1 MSGYFQLPDIMVA
14 PNGARKTTADH
25 PAIPVT
31 IDRLVEV
38 ASDCFDAGARAM
50 HFHVR
55 DEDQLHVLDA
65 GLYKEAIAA
74 LKQTV
79 PDLHLQ
85 MTTESVGRYSPDDMR
100 KVTEEVMC
108 EGVSIGIIE
117 MIPDGQITDEIIRFY
132 QMLVASDIRVQHIC
146 YYPEH
151 ISLLSRLLEK
161 AQLPREEL
169 WVLFTIGHYSGR
181 ISDPHTI
188 PQFVQTLKDENI
200 NADWGVCAFDKEE
213 ESCLKKAITLGGS
226 VRVGF
231 ENSMVMPDGS
241 IASDNTEKVRLAAEL
256 FSYTSKE
263 VE

>member
-1 MSGYFQLPDIMVA
+1 MGTYFTLPDIMVA
-14 PNGARKTTADH
+14 PNGARKTTEDH

-31 IDRLVEV
+31 IDQLVTV

-55 DEDQLHVLDA
+55 DGEQRHVLDA

-74 LKQTV
+74 LRAAV
-79 PDLHLQ
+79 PELHLQ
-85 MTTESVGRYSPDDMR
+85 MTTEAVGRYSPEEMR

-117 MIPDGQITDEIIRFY
+117 MIPDGVISDEIIRFY
-132 QMLVASDIRVQHIC
+132 QMLVANDIRVQHIC
-146 YYPEH
+146 YYTEH
-151 ISLLSRLLEK
+151 IELLSRLLTQ
-161 AQLPREEL
+161 ANLPREEL

-181 ISDPHTI
+181 ISDPSTI
-188 PQFVQTLKDENI
+188 PQFVQTLKQEEI
-200 NADWGVCAFDKEE
+200 YADWGVCAFDKEE
-213 ESCLKKAITLGGS
+213 ESCLKMAIELGGS

-241 IASDNTEKVRLAAEL
+241 VAADNIQKVRLAGSL
-256 FSYTSKE
+256 FDSIRRQP
-263 VE
+263 